1 MALPR
6 PAVSR
11 PARVAR
17 GESFRLYVRGR
28 SIRVWGLRPPRSGLL
43 GWLGVLGPGLI
54 ASTAGDDA
62 GGVAT
67 YSQAGARYGYELL
80 WALLIVTISLAVI
93 QETCARLG
101 AATGRGLLDLIRE
114 RFGIGWTLL
123 AIVVVLVANSGVM
136 VTEFA
141 GIGAA
146 AELFRV
152 PRLLAVP
159 LSAVLLWAFVTRGN
173 YSEVEKIFL
182 LMTLVFFAYPVA
194 AIVAGPAWGDVL
206 RGALVPTLRP
216 DPAYLSVLVALI
228 GTTVTPYMQLFQ
240 QSSVVEKA
248 VARRHY
254 GPERADAYF
263 GAVFSNL
270 ISAFII
276 IAAGATLHAAGTS
289 DIQTAADAAR
299 ALEPAAG
306 RGAQALFA
314 IGLLGASLL
323 AAGVLPLATAYSV
336 SEAFGFRKGVNL
348 DVRRAPIFVG
358 VFSALIVIG
367 AIVALIPN
375 LPLISLLLA
384 IQVLNGGLLPV
395 LLVFILLLARDAR
408 LMRELRNTRL
418 QDVLGWATVALVGSA
433 VLVLFGTQLV

>member
-1 MALPR
+1 M
-6 PAVSR
+6 SR

-216 DPAYLSVLVALI
+216 DPAYL
-228 GTTVTPYMQLFQ
+228 
-240 QSSVVEKA
+240 
-248 VARRHY
+248 
-254 GPERADAYF
+254 
-263 GAVFSNL
+263 
-270 ISAFII
+270 
-276 IAAGATLHAAGTS
+276 
-289 DIQTAADAAR
+289 
-299 ALEPAAG
+299 
-306 RGAQALFA
+306 
-314 IGLLGASLL
+314 
-323 AAGVLPLATAYSV
+323 
-336 SEAFGFRKGVNL
+336 
-348 DVRRAPIFVG
+348 
-358 VFSALIVIG
+358 
-367 AIVALIPN
+367 
-375 LPLISLLLA
+375 
-384 IQVLNGGLLPV
+384 
-395 LLVFILLLARDAR
+395 
-408 LMRELRNTRL
+408 
-418 QDVLGWATVALVGSA
+418 
-433 VLVLFGTQLV
+433 